1 MRETL
6 TKLVETAEAFG
17 EFLMAAVAGYPIA
30 AASVVII
37 CAFALWFYFQE

>member
-17 EFLMAAVAGYPIA
+17 QFLMAAVTGYPFVA
-30 AASVVII
+30 ACVVII
-37 CAFALWFYFQE
+37 CIFALLFYFQE